1 MHKERLSMSEF
12 KIDVAVIG
20 CGYWGKNLVRNFH
33 EIGALKAIC
42 DFDPTTAEK
51 FALQYEVQ
59 ALSLQEILNANDIQ
73 AVVIAAP
80 AAQHFNI
87 AKQAL
92 EKGKHVFVEKPLSL
106 SVKEGEELCEI
117 AKQNDLILMVGH
129 LLHYHS
135 AYQSLKTLVEDGT
148 LGDLRY
154 IYSNRLNLG
163 KVRREEDILWSF
175 APHDIS
181 MILDLMGEEP
191 KNVDAKGGFYLSE
204 NIADVTTTHLT
215 FSNNRKAHIFVSW
228 LHPFKEQKLVVV
240 GSKAMAVF
248 IDGEPWNQKLQLY
261 KHNIDITDETAA
273 PLIDKA
279 DVEYVD
285 VPESEPLK
293 NECLHFLES
302 INTKAQPITNGEEGL
317 RVLKVLEA
325 STSAIEKHNEQ
336 SKLLC
341 A

>member
-1 MHKERLSMSEF
+1 MNDKP
-12 KIDVAVIG
+12 KNIAVIG
-20 CGYWGKNLVRNFH
+20 CGYWGKNLIRNFF
-33 EIGALKAIC
+33 EIDALAAVC
-42 DFDPTTAEK
+42 DADPDQAKK
-51 FALQYEVQ
+51 FADMYDVPSMSFDEVLKSDQ
-59 ALSLQEILNANDIQ
+59 IEG
-73 AVVIAAP
+73 VVIAAP
-80 AAQHFNI
+80 AALHYKI

-92 EKGKHVFVEKPLSL
+92 EANKHVFVEKPLSL
-106 SVKEGEELCEI
+106 SVSEGEELCNI
-117 AKQNDLILMVGH
+117 SKQKNKILMVGH

-135 AYQSLKTLVEDGT
+135 AYQKLKSLVTDGT

-191 KNVDAKGGFYLSE
+191 RDVRAEGGFYLSDD
-204 NIADVTTTHLT
+204 IADVTTTHLQ
-215 FSNNRKAHIFVSW
+215 FSNSKKAHIFVSW

-248 IDGEPWNQKLQLY
+248 IDGEPWEKKLQLY
-261 KHNIDITDETAA
+261 KHNVEIVDETSA

-279 DVEYVD
+279 DVEYVN
-285 VPESEPLK
+285 VEESEPLK
-293 NECLHFLES
+293 NECLHFLKS
-302 INTKAQPITNGEEGL
+302 IASGSQPITNGDEGL

-325 STSAIEKHNEQ
+325 STTSILKNKTQDQENNVKVLR
-336 SKLLC
+336 S
-341 A
+341 